1 MEYIDIPDM
10 PDIKYLLNGKTDSLK
25 EEQKN
30 TFYLLNRISDFFSA
44 SLRKEFDLTTGTY
57 NKITITKFCELIYD
71 SSIRNIECQKFL
83 LFDDVMQIVSYC
95 NQALKR
101 IVTFPNLAIVKEQ
114 KKVPIHKLKST
125 STKTTEWLARKPG
138 YSIAEKIQ
146 PDNKVLTKVTKFSA
160 DTVENQ
166 ETMYLYNTLSPL
178 VTLRTMNVDC
188 KNCEKQ
194 SLCKENFK
202 IAEEFIGLKSK
213 IKKTEFND
221 VKVIKQN
228 VANNKLLC
236 DSNYSVVWKAQ
247 KQFDL
252 FEKSLEQKWDNIFQR
267 FSQMMFWFVASIIF
281 SAENVKLFEEVG
293 CYEDVDGKIGFV
305 KEGNLIKEIK
315 FLIQSNNE
323 YNYSIVSLEL
333 TDRQINLK
341 EKNLITNR
349 NTSKTELVDEQ
360 ELVLCDLMGI
370 FDRII
375 HSSKGE

>member
-1 MEYIDIPDM
+1 M
-10 PDIKYLLNGKTDSLK
+10 
-25 EEQKN
+25 
-30 TFYLLNRISDFFSA
+30 
-44 SLRKEFDLTTGTY
+44 Y
-57 NKITITKFCELIYD
+57 N
-71 SSIRNIECQKFL
+71 
-83 LFDDVMQIVSYC
+83 
-95 NQALKR
+95 
-101 IVTFPNLAIVKEQ
+101 P
-114 KKVPIHKLKST
+114 KS
-125 STKTTEWLARKPG
+125 
-138 YSIAEKIQ
+138 
-146 PDNKVLTKVTKFSA
+146 
-160 DTVENQ
+160 
-166 ETMYLYNTLSPL
+166 
-178 VTLRTMNVDC
+178 
-188 KNCEKQ
+188 
-194 SLCKENFK
+194 K

-315 FLIQSNNE
+315 FLIHSNNK

-333 TDRQINLK
+333 TDRQINFK